1 MATAYSKFI
10 DAFLRKIDDYKM
22 IKYSDWDIKQDSIKY
37 MKTAIT
43 QFCSE
48 CAITDYEYDD
58 VIEQF
63 SLDMGDEEIDIIS
76 KGMVVEWLK
85 PSVYKSRAMENIMN
99 TKDFS
104 YFSPQKMLEQNKALL
119 ADAKKEFKNS
129 LFYYTYKIG
138 NIEEFNR

>member
-1 MATAYSKFI
+1 MSTPYSKFI
-10 DAFLRKIDDYKM
+10 DSFLRKIDDYKM
-22 IKYSDWDIKQDSIKY
+22 INYSDWDIKQDSIKY

-48 CAITDYEYDD
+48 CEISNYDFDD

-63 SLDMGDEEIDIIS
+63 SIDMSHEEVDIIA

-85 PSVYKSRAMENIMN
+85 PSVYKARAMENIMN

-104 YFSPQKMLEQNKALL
+104 YFSPQKMLEQNRALL
-119 ADAKKEFKNS
+119 ADAKKDFTNS
-129 LFYYTYKIG
+129 LVYYTYKIG